1 MTEAMNPAA
10 ELYSAP
16 RLLAALGESAASD
29 PAGLIAQVR
38 SDVRAF
44 ADDAEQ
50 SDDVTLVCARWNGA
64 IGR

>member
-1 MTEAMNPAA
+1 
-10 ELYSAP
+10 
-16 RLLAALGESAASD
+16 
-29 PAGLIAQVR
+29 VR